1 MLGKLQ
7 NDREFHLLPLKLK
20 NDKVPL
26 VKNKQTNKKK
36 KQRQFLIQLN
46 MDQVKISNF
55 YNEMYGKIFLT
66 LDPAK
71 HSMLL
76 FRF

>member
-36 KQRQFLIQLN
+36 AKAISHS
-46 MDQVKISNF
+46 VK
-55 YNEMYGKIFLT
+55 YG
-66 LDPAK
+66 P
-71 HSMLL
+71 S
-76 FRF
+76 